1 MRTKIVIVILALVLG
16 GLAAVMAAGYLR
28 SARADIAA
36 ENESVGVL
44 VAQEVL
50 PRGVSGEELLRRDLV
65 KIERVPRQ
73 FVSADAVSSTR
84 GIENQVL
91 AVNVGAGEQLTR
103 SRFQYPA
110 EAGLAY
116 SVPEEYVA
124 IACAVDEVSG
134 VAGLIK
140 PSDYVMVYA
149 TLKGDAGKKQDSR
162 TVTLIPRAR
171 VLAVGASIGVEPEA
185 EDDEKDQGG
194 QGALAGG
201 QQQADKVPTTVTL
214 ALTPADAAKLAY
226 SQENGELRLALLPAN
241 GSKVNAAAP
250 VSYGVV
256 VK

>member
-1 MRTKIVIVILALVLG
+1 MRTKLVIVILALVLG

-65 KIERVPRQ
+65 KIEKVPRQ

-149 TLKGDAGKKQDSR
+149 TLKGDAGKKQESK
-162 TVTLIPRAR
+162 TVTLIARAR
-171 VLAVGASIGVEPEA
+171 VLAVGSSIGVEPES
-185 EDDEKDQGG
+185 DDEDKTSNG
-194 QGALAGG
+194 GALSGG
-201 QQQADKVPTTVTL
+201 GAAANDAPSTVTL
-214 ALTPADAAKLAY
+214 ALTPSDAALLVY
-226 SQENGELRLALLPAN
+226 SQENGTVRLALLPAD
-241 GSKVNAAAP
+241 GSKVEAASP
-250 VSYGVV
+250 VSFDIV